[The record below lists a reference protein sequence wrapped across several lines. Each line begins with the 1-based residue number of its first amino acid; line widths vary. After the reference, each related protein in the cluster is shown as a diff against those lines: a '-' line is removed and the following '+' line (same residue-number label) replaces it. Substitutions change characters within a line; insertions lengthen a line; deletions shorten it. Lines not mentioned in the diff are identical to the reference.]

1 LLIKRRMKRLPA
13 LFLLL
18 PVVNL
23 LAQSPS
29 DSPSKRSWMN
39 RMLHPFSSGT
49 RLPDYNDPKL
59 RGLTLRLDLAPQ
71 PVKLSE
77 VRLLD
82 IKVILTN
89 ASKRPIE
96 LQFPNE
102 QRIEISLLS
111 STEKVL
117 TKWSDNRAF
126 AEKPGSVLINPG
138 EHIEY
143 NERIGTRDLTP
154 NTVFIA
160 EVSFPRYPD
169 LRIRQKYMTAP

>member
-1 LLIKRRMKRLPA
+1 MKRLAP

-18 PVVNL
+18 SIANV
-23 LAQSPS
+23 LAQSTS
-29 DSPSKRSWMN
+29 DSPPKRSWVN
-39 RMLHPFSSGT
+39 RMLHPFSSGA
-49 RLPDYNDPKL
+49 RLPEYNDPKL
-59 RGLTLRLDLAPQ
+59 RGLVLRLELSPQ

-82 IKVILTN
+82 VKVVLTN

-96 LQFPNE
+96 LQFANE
-102 QRIEISLLS
+102 QRIEIYLLN
-111 STEKVL
+111 STERVL

-126 AEKPGSVLINPG
+126 AEKPGSILINPQ

-143 NERIGTRDLTP
+143 NERIGTRDLAP

-160 EVSFPRYPD
+160 DVFFPKYPD
-169 LRIRQKYMTAP
+169 LRIRQKFLTAP